1 MKCKI
6 SNTQQFR
13 KYLLYDQTFAASGR
27 GAVLETTVTKPGD
40 RTGAHWGP
48 VREGE
53 RDQSK
58 TSGWGR

>member
-1 MKCKI
+1 MYDKI
-6 SNTQQFR
+6 SNAQQFFICLSYE
-13 KYLLYDQTFAASGR
+13 KTFAASGR
-27 GAVLETTVTKPGD
+27 GTVLETTVTKPGD